1 MKSSEIKTAIAN
13 AGTSQAAIAAYLGI
27 STTLVSQVIG
37 GKSRSARVE
46 AELIKICGRN
56 PFPPKRSAHRA
67 KTVWT
72 GKVLPVAGGAA

>member
-1 MKSSEIKTAIAN
+1 MKPTDIKAAIAN

-27 STTLVSQVIG
+27 STTLVSQVVS

-46 AELIKICGRN
+46 AELTKICGRN
-56 PFPPKRSAHRA
+56 PFPPKRAAHRA

-72 GKVLPVAGGAA
+72 GKVLEAAGGAA